1 MKQVEEYYD
10 QSSKYYLLFYA
21 DRESLGFHYGYWNKN
36 TKSRREA
43 LLNQNR
49 EIAKP
54 LQIQPGDRVLDVGCG
69 VGGSSLWLAKYTKG
83 KFEGITLSAKQVAL
97 ARQFAQD
104 RNLSDRVSFHQM
116 DFNQT
121 TFADKSFDKIFAI
134 ESFCHSYFNLLN
146 IFREMYRLL
155 KQGGKLVM
163 SDGIL
168 LRQPRNKQE
177 QKWLDNFSKGWHV
190 DTLCTVDEITSAFRE
205 AGFKN
210 INFIDRTTLARK
222 GSNQIYKIRLYAYPV
237 VKLLQLLRL
246 TSHLVADNIYAS
258 ISQKRM
264 FDAGMMGHGTFS
276 ADK

>member
-1 MKQVEEYYD
+1 MKQVEKYYD
-10 QSSKYYLLFYA
+10 QSSKYYLLFYT
-21 DRESLGFHYGYWNKN
+21 DRESLGFHYGYWDKN
-36 TKSRREA
+36 TKSRKEA

-54 LQIQPGDRVLDVGCG
+54 LQIQPGDLVLDAGCG
-69 VGGSSLWLAKYTKG
+69 VGGTSLWLAERTKAN
-83 KFEGITLSAKQVAL
+83 FEGINISEVQIRQ
-97 ARQFAQD
+97 ARQFAKK
-104 RNLSDRVSFHQM
+104 RNLTDRVSFHQM

-146 IFREMYRLL
+146 IFREMYRIL

-177 QKWLDNFSKGWHV
+177 QKWLNNFCKGWHV
-190 DTLCTVDEITSAFRE
+190 DTLYTVKEVINDFEE

-264 FDAGMMGHGTFS
+264 FDAGMMGHGTFF
-276 ADK
+276 AEK